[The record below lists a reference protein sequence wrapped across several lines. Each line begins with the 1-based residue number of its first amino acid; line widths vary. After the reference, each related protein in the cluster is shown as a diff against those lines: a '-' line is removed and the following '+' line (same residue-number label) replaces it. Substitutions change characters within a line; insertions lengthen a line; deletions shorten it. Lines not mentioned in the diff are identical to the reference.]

1 MAMRIVVIIAT
12 RRIMIILALGTE
24 QAGNELHFA

>member
-1 MAMRIVVIIAT
+1 MAMRMVVIIAT
-12 RRIMIILALGTE
+12 RRIIIILGLGTE